1 MIDKKQC
8 VILED
13 RKYLKVT
20 NVEGVISLTDTEAN
34 IIVGEF
40 ILNVKGNSLKAET
53 LSVDTGD
60 LILTGNIDSLKYED
74 KKQKQGIFKRIFK

>member
-20 NVEGVISLTDTEAN
+20 NVEGVISLTETEAN
-34 IIVGEF
+34 IIVNGS

-53 LSVDTGD
+53 LSVETGD
-60 LILTGNIDSLKYED
+60 LVLTGIINCLKYEE